1 LKSYFN
7 RCSYCSKELPL
18 SELDH
23 QGTGFLI
30 CRDATECFQRV
41 NNGPL
46 AYITA
51 LELELKSLNQK
62 REALICLIKERK
74 EAAGVPDT
82 VLEFHK
88 TEMMRMSADEEC

>member
-1 LKSYFN
+1 MKSYFSK
-7 RCSYCSKELPL
+7 CSYCSKELPL
-18 SELDH
+18 SELEH

-30 CRDATECFQRV
+30 CKDAVECFDRV
-41 NNGPL
+41 NNGEL

-74 EAAGVPDT
+74 EAAGVPD
-82 VLEFHK
+82 VALEFHK
-88 TEMMRMSADEEC
+88 TEMARISAEEA

>member
-1 LKSYFN
+1 MKSYFN

-18 SELDH
+18 PELEH

-30 CRDATECFQRV
+30 CKDATECFQRV

-74 EAAGVPDT
+74 EAAGVPD
-82 VLEFHK
+82 VALIEHEK
-88 TEMMRMSADEEC
+88 WLAEIRAEGEN